1 MKNRFYLSFIVLILS
16 TYLLRSQELTATQN
30 FETTVKPGGVLKVEI
45 TINKGAIT
53 GFMKFSQDLPEG
65 YTASLVDSKGGS
77 FSYADNMAKIVWIS
91 PPAEQSFTVSYN
103 ITAPA
108 SANGSVN
115 LGGKIS
121 FVDNNER
128 KTFDLEKKYFVVGN
142 NANIQVASNTT
153 TSNAVKAPVITENKQ
168 EVIENPKVEE
178 KKETKAA
185 ITSPVTAVTKAPS
198 TASITNSGK
207 TYRVQ
212 IGAFNLKPT
221 LEGVPSL
228 STVVLDN
235 GMTKYFSGN
244 FNTYEEASRHKAL
257 MLQKGFIGAFI
268 VSFEDGK
275 IVK

>member
-1 MKNRFYLSFIVLILS
+1 MLI
-16 TYLLRSQELTATQN
+16 SQELTATQN
-30 FETTVKPGGVLKVEI
+30 FETTVKPGGSLKIEI

-91 PPAEQSFTVSYN
+91 PPSDQSFTVSYN
-103 ITAPA
+103 VTVPS
-108 SANGSVN
+108 SANGSIN

-121 FVDNNER
+121 YVDNNER

-142 NANIQVASNTT
+142 NANMQVASNTS
-153 TSNAVKAPVITENKQ
+153 SNTNSPPAVVETKPIVVEK
-168 EVIENPKVEE
+168 KVEE
-178 KKETKAA
+178 KVEPKPVVAPPAA
-185 ITSPVTAVTKAPS
+185 PVNKAPTVATS
-198 TASITNSGK
+198 TNAGK

-212 IGAFNLKPT
+212 IGAFNSKPT
-221 LEGVPSL
+221 LDGVPNL

-244 FNTYEEASRHKAL
+244 FSTYDEASRHRAL
-257 MLQKGFIGAFI
+257 MIQKGFIGAFI
-268 VSFEDGK
+268 VSFENGK
-275 IVK
+275 MVK

>member
-1 MKNRFYLSFIVLILS
+1 MKYIFNFSFLFLILS
-16 TYLLRSQELTATQN
+16 TNMLISQELTATQN
-30 FETTVKPGGVLKVEI
+30 FETTVKPGGSLKIEI

-91 PPAEQSFTVSYN
+91 PPSDQSFTVSYN
-103 ITAPA
+103 VTVPS
-108 SANGSVN
+108 SANGSIN

-121 FVDNNER
+121 YVDNNER

-142 NANIQVASNTT
+142 NANMQVASNTS
-153 TSNAVKAPVITENKQ
+153 SNTNSPPAVVETKPIVVEK
-168 EVIENPKVEE
+168 KVEE
-178 KKETKAA
+178 KVEPKPVVAPPAA
-185 ITSPVTAVTKAPS
+185 PVNKAPTVATS
-198 TASITNSGK
+198 TNAGK

-212 IGAFNLKPT
+212 IGAFNSKPT
-221 LEGVPSL
+221 LDGVPNL

-244 FNTYEEASRHKAL
+244 FSTYDEASRHRAL
-257 MLQKGFIGAFI
+257 MIQKGFIGAFI
-268 VSFEDGK
+268 VSFENGK
-275 IVK
+275 MVK